1 MVKGSEFMEADIN
14 QSDVAELKTWLFK
27 ENIRLEKEREALA
40 TAMKEIEEE
49 RKLLD
54 IQKELLIKQK
64 NKNALIQKQLD
75 SQNELFEKKWKL
87 LEDETRR
94 LAIDK
99 QRFERDKEYFAD
111 EVKREKFKSQAPVF
125 TTNPKMFF
133 VGIDSGVALK
143 KRYKE
148 LLKIFHPDN
157 VCGSN
162 DVVLAIT
169 KEYESLK
176 RYYIG

>member
-99 QRFERDKEYFAD
+99 QRFNF
-111 EVKREKFKSQAPVF
+111 Q
-125 TTNPKMFF
+125 
-133 VGIDSGVALK
+133 K
-143 KRYKE
+143 K
-148 LLKIFHPDN
+148 I
-157 VCGSN
+157 
-162 DVVLAIT
+162 
-169 KEYESLK
+169 
-176 RYYIG
+176 